1 MEGLLIPDQH
11 YILIKDDY
19 SDLES
24 RLKFFLD
31 YPEKAS
37 LIVENAN
44 KHVNQFKDQK
54 KEDLLSF
61 MVLNKY
67 FTKTN

>member
-1 MEGLLIPDQH
+1 
-11 YILIKDDY
+11 ILIKDDY
-19 SDLES
+19 SDLEKK
-24 RLKFFLD
+24 LKFFLD
-31 YPEKAS
+31 RPQKAK

-44 KHVNQFKDQK
+44 KYVNQFKDQK

-67 FTKTN
+67 FNKTN